1 MAWTAFWKQEIVPG
15 RWQEASQ
22 GQKEWKQTEKE
33 KGIVPVRIRVPS
45 QRQQRGNIRHLGTL
59 WKGVNLLQF
68 SHTARIRCATA
79 TSRFGRAP
87 YASNR
92 NKTTMWASS
101 QLFLFLFE
109 AHGWTVRKLCELSEI
124 NKNIIDNS
132 QMPWYHSIC
141 RQDSH
146 LTVSADDK
154 RKNKKMKKVVDKTIQ
169 PVIIWMSCRENGNN
183 TENLD
188 NWTID
193 NNPERFFWII
203 QNKTFMSNLKT
214 VNRNRIAKRFW
225 TGNKHF

>member
-1 MAWTAFWKQEIVPG
+1 MYLDPGTKWSVLGWKKLEIVPDVECIWIQGQSGVCQGFWKSGIVLDIEYTWTQGQNMAWTAFWKQEIVPG

-22 GQKEWKQTEKE
+22 GQKEWKQTKKE
-33 KGIVPVRIRVPS
+33 KGIVAVRIRVPS

-109 AHGWTVRKLCELSEI
+109 AHGWTVQKLCKLSEI
-124 NKNIIDNS
+124 NKKQKHYWQFQN
-132 QMPWYHSIC
+132 
-141 RQDSH
+141 
-146 LTVSADDK
+146 A
-154 RKNKKMKKVVDKTIQ
+154 
-169 PVIIWMSCRENGNN
+169 VI
-183 TENLD
+183 L
-188 NWTID
+188 
-193 NNPERFFWII
+193 
-203 QNKTFMSNLKT
+203 
-214 VNRNRIAKRFW
+214 
-225 TGNKHF
+225 